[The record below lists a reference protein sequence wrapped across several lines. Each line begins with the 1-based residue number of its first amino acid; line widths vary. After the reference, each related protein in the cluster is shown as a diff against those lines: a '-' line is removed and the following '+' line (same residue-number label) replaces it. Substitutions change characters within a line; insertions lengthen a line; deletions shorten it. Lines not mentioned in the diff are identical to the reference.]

1 MLEEGAHEKSPKC
14 LGGNLGDFGEFCKG
28 LNLQIGFKTIRP
40 NSSASKNGMPIY
52 SNVSRRE
59 IFDLYEQYSGQRP
72 DFRNIPNK
80 GQLSSTTITSGGGFA
95 FEVQLSL
102 TEKGQYAVA
111 YGLSCKKDCHE
122 LHATDPRRT
131 IP

>member
-1 MLEEGAHEKSPKC
+1 MKKEMGKKKKH
-14 LGGNLGDFGEFCKG
+14 
-28 LNLQIGFKTIRP
+28 
-40 NSSASKNGMPIY
+40 SS
-52 SNVSRRE
+52 
-59 IFDLYEQYSGQRP
+59 
-72 DFRNIPNK
+72 NI
-80 GQLSSTTITSGGGFA
+80 LRTGGFA

>member
-1 MLEEGAHEKSPKC
+1 MLQGKQVVQAAFYFS
-14 LGGNLGDFGEFCKG
+14 D
-28 LNLQIGFKTIRP
+28 
-40 NSSASKNGMPIY
+40 
-52 SNVSRRE
+52 
-59 IFDLYEQYSGQRP
+59 D
-72 DFRNIPNK
+72 
-80 GQLSSTTITSGGGFA
+80 GGFA

-131 IP
+131 IPH

>member
-1 MLEEGAHEKSPKC
+1 MGRQYHTQ
-14 LGGNLGDFGEFCKG
+14 GNQRAD
-28 LNLQIGFKTIRP
+28 QGFKGGFEFTVK
-40 NSSASKNGMPIY
+40 A
-52 SNVSRRE
+52 
-59 IFDLYEQYSGQRP
+59 
-72 DFRNIPNK
+72 
-80 GQLSSTTITSGGGFA
+80 GGFA

-111 YGLSCKKDCHE
+111 YDLSCKKDCHE

>member
-1 MLEEGAHEKSPKC
+1 MPDLQNQKQPTT
-14 LGGNLGDFGEFCKG
+14 
-28 LNLQIGFKTIRP
+28 LN
-40 NSSASKNGMPIY
+40 
-52 SNVSRRE
+52 
-59 IFDLYEQYSGQRP
+59 
-72 DFRNIPNK
+72 
-80 GQLSSTTITSGGGFA
+80 QLHKPFSDNGGFA

>member
-1 MLEEGAHEKSPKC
+1 MT
-14 LGGNLGDFGEFCKG
+14 GNLKQSEVVPFPVFDWQFKTVGFCPICWPSLYLLG
-28 LNLQIGFKTIRP
+28 RLNLKSSLSTFRP
-40 NSSASKNGMPIY
+40 FFCCKVYDPIAFPK
-52 SNVSRRE
+52 S
-59 IFDLYEQYSGQRP
+59 ILD
-72 DFRNIPNK
+72 
-80 GQLSSTTITSGGGFA
+80 GGGFA